1 MFNICSIIMLG
12 LIADRRKRE
21 RENNSEKSGKG
32 AIVMLPPVEDYN
44 CYEYL
49 KTCTKIYKDVD
60 MMQHFGV
67 RYKRSAIFR
76 DINAMSAYFQHELG
90 LKPGDVYT
98 LFMTTT
104 VQGIICFYALN
115 QIGVIANIVHPLMST
130 EFLRETLQD
139 VRAKG
144 VMILDI
150 LSKDHVQT
158 INDSGLPCLLASS
171 SDYSAGIK
179 RAGTMAGERI
189 AKAVFPKFKNAT
201 YYRDAVRTL
210 KTCTPC
216 ERSGGDIAVYLNGG
230 GTTGKSKTIKLTGTA
245 INELVQRV
253 SDLDEIHDPGEEAE
267 IIVLPMFHC
276 FGLCVAI
283 HMALCNS
290 ARIIP
295 MMQFDANLFM
305 KLMRKNRV
313 IGFGGIPLMFDKL
326 MRNKHFDGPWL
337 RNIRLMFCGGDDVSD
352 KFLDEFNSYFE
363 KWGAVGR
370 LRQGYGLTEIGSVCC
385 TNSNTDYRPG
395 SIGKALRG
403 VRVEI
408 WDDDHKQVPP
418 GVVGEICV
426 AGPTIMAGY
435 YTQDG
440 PEDLGLYTD
449 EEGEKWVLS
458 GDLGYQ
464 DEDGCFFFAG
474 RKKRVIIIAGY
485 NVYPNDIEKKL
496 SELAYIK
503 DVCAVQGWQ
512 GERSI
517 VRLYASVK
525 EPGDEEA
532 RREEI
537 RRICEENFSKFY
549 VPREIVFLRELPQT
563 PLMKVDFM
571 KLTQQRPGDPLY
583 VEPAHS
589 PVSVLPI

>member
-1 MFNICSIIMLG
+1 
-12 LIADRRKRE
+12 
-21 RENNSEKSGKG
+21 
-32 AIVMLPPVEDYN
+32 MLPEVENYN

-49 KTCTKIYKDVD
+49 KVCTGIYEDVD

-76 DINAMSAYFQHELG
+76 DVNALSAYFQYELG

-104 VQGIICFYALN
+104 VQGIIAFYALN
-115 QIGVIANIVHPLMST
+115 QIGVIANIVHPMMST
-130 EFLRETLQD
+130 DFLKEMLET

-150 LSKDHVQT
+150 LSKDHVKT
-158 INDSGLPCLLASS
+158 INDSGLPCLVACS
-171 SDYSAGIK
+171 SDYSEGIK
-179 RAGTMAGERI
+179 RTGTMIGEKL
-189 AKAVFPKFKNAT
+189 AKAAFPKFKNAT
-201 YYRDAVRTL
+201 YYRDALKTL
-210 KTCTPC
+210 KVCKPC
-216 ERSGGDIAVYLNGG
+216 ERSGADIAVYLNGG

-253 SDLDEIHDPGEEAE
+253 SDLDEIHIPGEEAE
-267 IIVLPMFHC
+267 VIVLPMFHC

-295 MMQFDANLFM
+295 MMQFDAGIFM
-305 KLMRKNRV
+305 KLMRQNLIV
-313 IGFGGIPLMFDKL
+313 GFGGIPLMFAKL
-326 MRNKHFDGPWL
+326 MRHKKFDGPWL
-337 RNIRLMFCGGDDVSD
+337 KNIRLMFCGGDDVTD

-408 WDDDHKQVPP
+408 WDDDHKRCPP

-435 YTQDG
+435 YTPDG

-464 DEDGCFFFAG
+464 DEDGYFFFAG
-474 RKKRVIIIAGY
+474 RKKRVIIISGY

-496 SELAYIK
+496 SELPYIRES
-503 DVCAVQGWQ
+503 CAVQGWQ
-512 GERSI
+512 GDRSI
-517 VRLYASVK
+517 VRLFASLK

-532 RREEI
+532 YKEEI
-537 RRICEENFSKFY
+537 RKVLEDSFSKFY

-563 PLMKVDFM
+563 PLLKVDFM
-571 KLTQQRPGDPLY
+571 KLTQQRPGDPIY
-583 VEPAHS
+583 QEPPRS
-589 PVSVLPI
+589 LTPSLPI